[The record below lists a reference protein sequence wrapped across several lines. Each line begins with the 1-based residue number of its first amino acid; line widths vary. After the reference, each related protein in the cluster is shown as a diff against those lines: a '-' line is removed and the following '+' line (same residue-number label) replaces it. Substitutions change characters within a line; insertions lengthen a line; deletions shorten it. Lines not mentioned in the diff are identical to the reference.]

1 MLSPIMILALVLAHL
16 LSFSAA
22 QFPPAVTFTNVTRSP
37 ANPNITVSF
46 KSPSPGTCT
55 TVFDYQKQ
63 YSGYIS
69 LPPFTLAPVQQD
81 YPINTFFWFIES
93 RQNASTA
100 PLTIWLNGGPGS
112 SSMIGLFEETGPCE
126 VVELSDGSFGTQA
139 RAWGWDRSSNVLFID
154 QPVQVGLSY
163 DTIRNGSHN
172 LVTNEYAFPP
182 EQAPSDQPAFTFLNG
197 SFASNDSARTA
208 NTSEIAAHT
217 MWHLLQAFLGTFPQ
231 YNPGANSDGAVVDPT
246 GINLFTES
254 YGGTY
259 GPAFAS
265 LFEEKNTMRANGTIS
280 SESTLEVKLSS
291 LGIINGLIDQ
301 LVQLPSSATFP
312 TNNTYGLDVY
322 STTDTLNLLNL
333 LTQTD
338 GCEDQIK
345 ACRNASEIYDP
356 NLEGGANAVNKL
368 CYETLIY
375 CSQVEGFYNSQNRS
389 AYDIRRK
396 APDVIP
402 SGNYQ
407 EYLNYASVQES
418 IGARVNYTESSSLVQ
433 SAFIATGDS
442 ARSHSLDDLAYLL
455 ELGIRVALI
464 YGDADYICNWVGGEA
479 VSLQLASRVPAY
491 ARGFPAAGYAEI
503 VVNSSYVGGAVR
515 QYGNLSFSRI
525 YDAGHMVP
533 AYQPETAFTLFTRI
547 IEGTELSTGEIIS
560 NSSMFSSTGP
570 QNATH
575 TNKMP
580 SATEDAICWLRAIDT
595 TCSDDQISMMLSGKG
610 TVIGGAWYEDSEDYE
625 KPATTVMAGKP
636 GTPLP
641 SSASSSLSVV
651 TGSGISS
658 TIEPTGVYTAT
669 ATPTSSSGAD
679 AGVHFHGA
687 GAGAGVAAAA
697 VALVAGFLT

>member
-1 MLSPIMILALVLAHL
+1 MFSPVMLFALALAQL
-16 LSFSAA
+16 LSFSVA
-22 QFPPAVTFTNVTRSP
+22 QFPPAVTFTNITRSP
-37 ANPNITVSF
+37 TNSNITVSF
-46 KSPSPGTCT
+46 KSPAPGTCT

-93 RQNASTA
+93 RENASTA

-112 SSMIGLFEETGPCE
+112 SSMIGLFEETGPCKII
-126 VVELSDGSFGTQA
+126 ELSDGSFGTQA
-139 RAWGWDRSSNVLFID
+139 RTWGWDRSSNVLFID

-163 DTIRNGSHN
+163 DTIRNGSRN
-172 LVTNEYAFPP
+172 LLSNEYAFPP
-182 EQAPSDQPAFTFLNG
+182 AQVPSDQPAFTFLNG
-197 SFASNDSARTA
+197 SFPSNNSANTA

-217 MWHLLQAFLGTFPQ
+217 MWHLLQAFLDTFPQ
-231 YNPGANSDGAVVDPT
+231 YNPGARPDGAVVDAT

-265 LFEEKNTMRANGTIS
+265 LVEEKNAMRANGTIP
-280 SESTLEVKLSS
+280 SESTLEIKLTT
-291 LGIINGLIDQ
+291 LGIINGLVDQ
-301 LVQLPSSATFP
+301 LVQVPSSATFP

-345 ACRNASEIYDP
+345 TCRNASEIYDP
-356 NLEGGANAVNKL
+356 DLDGGANAVDQL
-368 CYETLIY
+368 CYKTQLY
-375 CSQVEGFYNSQNRS
+375 CSQVESFYGSQNRS
-389 AYDIRRK
+389 YYDIRRK
-396 APDVIP
+396 TPDVIP

-418 IGARVNYTESSSLVQ
+418 IGARVNYTESSNLVQ
-433 SAFIATGDS
+433 AAFISTGDS
-442 ARSHSLDDLAYLL
+442 ARAHSLDDLAYLL
-455 ELGIRVALI
+455 GLGVRVALI

-491 ARGFPAAGYAEI
+491 AAGFPAAGYAEI

-533 AYQPETAFTLFTRI
+533 AYQPETAFTLFARI
-547 IEGTELSTGEIIS
+547 IQGTELSTGEIIS
-560 NSSMFSSTGP
+560 NSSVFSSIGP
-570 QNATH
+570 QNTTH
-575 TNKMP
+575 TNKIP
-580 SATEDAICWLRAIDT
+580 STTESAICWLRAIDT
-595 TCSDDQISMMLSGKG
+595 TCTEDQIGLMLQGKG
-610 TVIGGAWYEDSEDYE
+610 TVIGGAWYEDRNDYE
-625 KPATTVMAGKP
+625 EPATTVMAGKP

-651 TGSGISS
+651 TSSGVSS

-679 AGVHFHGA
+679 ARVHHHGA
-687 GAGAGVAAAA
+687 GTGAGVAAAA
-697 VALVAGFLT
+697 VALVAGFMT